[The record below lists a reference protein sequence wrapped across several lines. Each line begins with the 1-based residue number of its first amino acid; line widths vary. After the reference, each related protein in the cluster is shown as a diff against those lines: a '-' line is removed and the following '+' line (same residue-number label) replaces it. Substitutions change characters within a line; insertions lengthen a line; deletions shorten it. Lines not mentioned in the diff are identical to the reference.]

1 MRRGGND
8 GNPAVPQI
16 QQMGHGDHR
25 SFPVIV
31 HYHIEIYIT
40 GILLIQP
47 ADQHNGYIG
56 RLGFFRKPAGV
67 VSAKKQPD
75 TILVMQQLFR
85 QRGIR
90 LVLVDAEPIS
100 RLAQLLFQPGNDN
113 PPIGT
118 DQPFQ
123 VGKNSI
129 NAPGRLQHSSRHS
142 RQSFCNKGAAA
153 GTAEKKL
160 LLRQNIQ
167 AVFNRDG
174 TEMKQFLE
182 LPRTG
187 ELLPRRKDAGKNP
200 LPQLVRQQLI
210 QRQILRGSQMELI
223 PFHRT
228 KPLLSALNLH
238 NFSCK
243 YYNQNRFE
251 CQQTNADL
259 SIF

>member
-1 MRRGGND
+1 MNLPEQFLHRNSDRLLGLAYGSGQNRFQRNAADIDSATTDDGEILPRRQTEFFRCRNNAVCQKIVSGIHRSRTVSAAENFITDSNTVFIFQPFGLEESDGFTGKSICCNGIHYPLLLSGSKLAVRRGGND

-100 RLAQLLFQPGNDN
+100 RLAQLLFRPETIIHQ
-113 PPIGT
+113 
-118 DQPFQ
+118 
-123 VGKNSI
+123 
-129 NAPGRLQHSSRHS
+129 
-142 RQSFCNKGAAA
+142 
-153 GTAEKKL
+153 
-160 LLRQNIQ
+160 
-167 AVFNRDG
+167 
-174 TEMKQFLE
+174 
-182 LPRTG
+182 
-187 ELLPRRKDAGKNP
+187 
-200 LPQLVRQQLI
+200 
-210 QRQILRGSQMELI
+210 
-223 PFHRT
+223 
-228 KPLLSALNLH
+228 
-238 NFSCK
+238 
-243 YYNQNRFE
+243 
-251 CQQTNADL
+251 
-259 SIF
+259 